1 MNRNHNLAKP
11 MLGDVLIV
19 KQLPQIKVGLG
30 MEDVLIVVNVVV
42 KYGQKEC
49 KVVKR
54 NIVNKGTATSSLIV
68 RVSGISPNVS
78 SIADGGAL
86 YHRSL
91 IEKQMFKICK
101 QIH

>member
-68 RVSGISPNVS
+68 RVSGISPNGLGLGEVAEPKS
-78 SIADGGAL
+78 Q
-86 YHRSL
+86 
-91 IEKQMFKICK
+91 IEVQMFKIKNECW
-101 QIH
+101 